1 MPLVDN
7 SRDRVPEPGTA
18 PATTQPSATAKP
30 TALESMGGPM
40 GFVYST
46 VPVVIFVAANA
57 FLPLPLTVSV
67 ALATGLALTV
77 FRLTRGE
84 RFSSAVGS
92 LVGIAITA
100 GVVAWT
106 GSAKDFFVIGI
117 WAAFA
122 GFLVTFCSAVARRPL
137 TGIMWNL
144 LHGGKHAWRDD
155 RTVLRAHDVATL
167 AAATVFGARFVVMQW
182 LYLKD
187 STGWLAA
194 AKIIMGAPLTALA
207 AVVVIWAFRQSTKR
221 LAKAG

>member
-1 MPLVDN
+1 
-7 SRDRVPEPGTA
+7 
-18 PATTQPSATAKP
+18 
-30 TALESMGGPM
+30 MGGPL

-84 RFSSAVGS
+84 PFSSAVGS
-92 LVGIAITA
+92 LAGIAITA

-106 GSAKDFFVIGI
+106 GSAKDFFVFGI

-137 TGIMWNL
+137 TGVIWNL
-144 LHGGKHAWRDD
+144 LHGGKHAWRAD
-155 RTVLRAHDVATL
+155 RTVLRAHYVATL

-207 AVVVIWAFRQSTKR
+207 AVVVIWAFRRSTKR